1 LKAKK
6 TNTKTAACAQSR
18 NNEMINW
25 FQKQWFF
32 VGIAIVVALAV
43 LFPDLGV
50 VIKKYKILNMGIFI
64 AFLITGLSLDT
75 RSVIEQLH
83 NLRVLIAAL
92 ASSLIL
98 IPVLTFFLANLAF
111 SGSPDL
117 VIGSVIIAVAPV
129 TVASGTVMTAVA
141 LGNVPLS
148 LFICVLSNFVALLT
162 IPFLLKILLQFG
174 HTIDL
179 PVYSILASLALTV
192 LAPTILGQVL
202 RPRLKEVIFPY
213 KKAFS
218 VFSQGVVLL
227 IIFNAVSASISEIL
241 HSGLIIVL
249 VFGFMIILRT
259 LILVMNFTISRI
271 IGLDQAST
279 SAFTI
284 HTSQKTLTVSY
295 LVWAGY
301 FAADFPMA
309 MIPPIA
315 FHLTQMFMDTMLA
328 HYFRK
333 KALEKPL

>member
-1 LKAKK
+1 
-6 TNTKTAACAQSR
+6 
-18 NNEMINW
+18 MIN
-25 FQKQWFF
+25 FFRKQWFF
-32 VGIAIVVALAV
+32 VGIALVVALAV
-43 LFPDLGV
+43 LFPGLGPV
-50 VIKKYKILNMGIFI
+50 LKKYKILNGGIFI

-83 NLRVLIAAL
+83 NLRVLIASL
-92 ASSLIL
+92 VSSLVL
-98 IPVLTFFLANLAF
+98 IPVVTFFLANLVF
-111 SGSPDL
+111 SDRPDV

-129 TVASGTVMTAVA
+129 TVASGTVMTALA

-162 IPFLLKILLQFG
+162 IPFLLNILLQFG
-174 HTIDL
+174 QTIDL
-179 PVYSILASLALTV
+179 PVYSILSSLALTV
-192 LAPTILGQVL
+192 LAPTLLGQLL
-202 RPRLKEVIFPY
+202 RPRLKNAIGPF

-218 VFSQGVVLL
+218 MFSQCIVLL
-227 IIFNAVSASISEIL
+227 IIFNAVSASVSEIMGA
-241 HSGLIIVL
+241 GLIIVS
-249 VFGFMIILRT
+249 VFGFMIVLRI
-259 LILVMNFTISRI
+259 LILIMNYSISKFI
-271 IGLDQAST
+271 NLDQAST

-301 FAADFPMA
+301 FSTDFPMA

-333 KALEKPL
+333 KALENKSLS

>member
-1 LKAKK
+1 
-6 TNTKTAACAQSR
+6 
-18 NNEMINW
+18 MINL
-25 FQKQWFF
+25 FRQQWFF
-32 VGIAIVVALAV
+32 VGIALMVALAV
-43 LFPDLGV
+43 LFPDLGP
-50 VIKKYKILNMGIFI
+50 VIKQYKILNVGIFI

-75 RSVIEQLH
+75 RSVIEQLR
-83 NLRVLIAAL
+83 NLRVLFASLI
-92 ASSLIL
+92 SSLIL
-98 IPVLTFFLANLAF
+98 IPVITFYLANLIF

-141 LGNVPLS
+141 LGNVSLS

-174 HTIDL
+174 QIIDL
-179 PVYSILASLALTV
+179 PVFSILGSLILTV
-192 LAPTILGQVL
+192 LIPTVLGQLL
-202 RPRLKEVIFPY
+202 RPKLKNAIIPY

-218 VFSQGVVLL
+218 VFSQCIVLL
-227 IIFNAVSASISEIL
+227 IIFNAVSASVSEIL
-241 HSGLIIVL
+241 GAGLVIVAVFAFMIVL
-249 VFGFMIILRT
+249 RI
-259 LILVMNFTISRI
+259 LILTMNYSISRF
-271 IGLDQAST
+271 IGLDQASI

-301 FAADFPMA
+301 FSADFPMA

-315 FHLTQMFMDTMLA
+315 FHLTQMFMDTILA

-333 KALEKPL
+333 KALEKKPL